1 MTDHLTK
8 RERNALV
15 EALKE
20 AVRIASDENGEVFG
34 GNLNLRETAIINWKR
49 QAKEALVE
57 SDKTSSNDNLSIH
70 VHRAADKLFEND
82 LIDGDLIRYDY
93 LIEAAQ
99 MLRSITSPST
109 AQGGE
114 NE

>member
-1 MTDHLTK
+1 MTDILK
-8 RERNALV
+8 QRDALLA
-15 EALKE
+15 ALKGI
-20 AVRIASDENGEVFG
+20 RSMSHGGDSDIYQAACM
-34 GNLNLRETAIINWKR
+34 AI
-49 QAKEALVE
+49 ALVE